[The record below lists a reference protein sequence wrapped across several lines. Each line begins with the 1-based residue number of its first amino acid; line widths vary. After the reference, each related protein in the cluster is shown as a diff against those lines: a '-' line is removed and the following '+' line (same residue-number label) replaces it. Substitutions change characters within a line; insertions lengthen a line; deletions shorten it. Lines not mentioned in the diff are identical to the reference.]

1 MIMEEKKEENNM
13 AGNDSAEVI
22 LYLFGRY
29 I

>member
-1 MIMEEKKEENNM
+1 MEEKKEKESTTENE
-13 AGNDSAEVI
+13 AVEVI